1 MQALMQ
7 AFLQAF
13 LPSKMPTSTPTS
25 TSPRALRWWPMLAL
39 WSCLLPIAA
48 SAAPESK
55 AAALA
60 DARAWLSRIHS
71 AANTGNYLGT
81 MVFSAGGTIS
91 SSRVWHFAVGDQVYE
106 QLEALDGRQQRIL
119 RHNDTVH
126 TLWPQMRVAVLEKR
140 EAMAAWSTTPQEINP
155 QALDQYELRRE
166 GEARIAGRAANVFL
180 LEPRDGL
187 RYAQRLWAD
196 QATGL
201 MLRADVI
208 GAVNPMTAANAVRAV
223 LESTA
228 FSEIAIGIKPQP
240 EIVTHAMLDE
250 RKKTDYRVM
259 RPQQLRTSLEAEG
272 WVLANPV
279 PGFKHAGCVR
289 RGMDTAGDDQPVLQA
304 VFSDGLTHVSLFVET
319 YRPQRHRSSDP
330 QGQPTQQ
337 GANAALMVRRGEHWV
352 TAVGDVP
359 PATLRLFVASLERKK
374 P

>member
-126 TLWPQMRVAVLEKR
+126 TLWPQTRVAVLEKR

-208 GAVNPMTAANAVRAV
+208 GAVNPMTAANAVRRCWSPPRFLKLPSASNRSQKSSPMRCWTNARRPTTASCARSNCAPAWKPKVGSWPTRCPASNTPAV
-223 LESTA
+223 CVGAWTRRATTNPCCKRFFLTA
-228 FSEIAIGIKPQP
+228 
-240 EIVTHAMLDE
+240 
-250 RKKTDYRVM
+250 
-259 RPQQLRTSLEAEG
+259 
-272 WVLANPV
+272 
-279 PGFKHAGCVR
+279 
-289 RGMDTAGDDQPVLQA
+289 
-304 VFSDGLTHVSLFVET
+304 
-319 YRPQRHRSSDP
+319 
-330 QGQPTQQ
+330 
-337 GANAALMVRRGEHWV
+337 
-352 TAVGDVP
+352 
-359 PATLRLFVASLERKK
+359 
-374 P
+374 